1 MSYEC
6 LLQFIGWRHYNLQE
20 WIELSVWLRVMN
32 RFFSPIHHHSNR
44 WNWKF
49 LCELAL
55 VIEVGNQMRK
65 LSLVISI
72 RECSC
77 LKQLFLLLFLST
89 FSSSS
94 SFSSI
99 WSSSFRVM
107 ALSSASPFVYALNL
121 PIDLRFRV
129 SSDVFFLIKLNLSLL
144 SILVLD
150 SNCLRRTV
158 NKNLKKYC

>member
-1 MSYEC
+1 
-6 LLQFIGWRHYNLQE
+6 
-20 WIELSVWLRVMN
+20 
-32 RFFSPIHHHSNR
+32 
-44 WNWKF
+44 
-49 LCELAL
+49 
-55 VIEVGNQMRK
+55 
-65 LSLVISI
+65 
-72 RECSC
+72 
-77 LKQLFLLLFLST
+77 
-89 FSSSS
+89 
-94 SFSSI
+94 
-99 WSSSFRVM
+99 M